1 MDMCSRVCAV
11 CRQKNSSRELNQL
24 RTIVQFIRQK
34 NKAREGKTED
44 DCLAEKMQFIQTMTM
59 YSHENCQ
66 YGLYCSVLSDRRVK
80 FDQLAEDI
88 AEDVLWYIRNT
99 DKAGLLELLRY
110 FQGYF
115 PAGYKWIERYWYSME
130 KKSQAAPFEG

>member
-1 MDMCSRVCAV
+1 MDMYSRVCAV

-24 RTIVQFIRQK
+24 RAIEQFLKQK
-34 NKAREGKTED
+34 NVTERKQIKD
-44 DCLAEKMQFIQTMTM
+44 GDPAEKMQFIQAMTM

-66 YGLYCSVLSDRRVK
+66 YGLYCSILSDRRVK
-80 FDQLAEDI
+80 FNRIAEDI
-88 AEDVLWYIRNT
+88 AKDVLQYIKT
-99 DKAGLLELLRY
+99 ADQTGIQEFLRY

-130 KKSQAAPFEG
+130 KKRKEGK